1 MNNFN
6 KILLFSMLLL
16 VFGLAFSEKVIAAEA
31 CNKLIEQR
39 GSFEPLT
46 TQAVFLDK
54 IKIQLESRT
63 FIIIASQ
70 VLALIILIVTI
81 LYFKKRKK
89 SKHKQ
94 KKNSF

>member
-6 KILLFSMLLL
+6 KILLFSILLL

-54 IKIQLESRT
+54 IKTQLESRT
-63 FIIIASQ
+63 FIIVASQ
-70 VLALIILIVTI
+70 IFAVIILISVI
-81 LYFKKRKK
+81 LHFKGKK
-89 SKHKQ
+89 
-94 KKNSF
+94 KKPRHQ